1 VTGHPNI
8 VDGHGADDAFPPGPE
23 LARVVDALRRATDLV
38 VRPGAPPGVL
48 ADAADHVERA
58 VDLLDGPT
66 RPWRASLPAR
76 PQVGLGPDQF
86 FPFSPMIGRY
96 SPLAPPVRCEVH
108 DDGAVVGHAV
118 LGAAYE
124 GPPGCVHGGIIAGL
138 FDEVLGVANIAAGV
152 GAMTGTLTVVYRSPT
167 PLYAELRLEART
179 ETIERRKV
187 RTTGT
192 LRAGARLCAEA
203 AGTFVLVPHE
213 RFATHT
219 REHGAPTAP

>member
-1 VTGHPNI
+1 MTDQPNV
-8 VDGHGADDAFPPGPE
+8 VDGHGADDDFPPGPE

-48 ADAADHVERA
+48 ADAAEHVERA
-58 VDLLDGPT
+58 VERLEAST
-66 RPWRASLPAR
+66 RPWRASMPAR
-76 PQVGLGPDQF
+76 PRVNLAPHQF

-96 SPLAPPVRCEVH
+96 SPLAPPVRCRVQ
-108 DDGAVVGHAV
+108 DGRVVGRAE

-167 PLYAELRLEART
+167 PLYTELRLEART
-179 ETIERRKV
+179 ETTERRTV
-187 RTTGT
+187 RAAGT
-192 LRAGARLCAEA
+192 LHAGDRLCAEA
-203 AGTFVLVPHE
+203 EGTFILVPHE
-213 RFATHT
+213 RFAAQA
-219 REHGAPTAP
+219 REHGAAVAP